1 MKRHLRLEEKKRDKQ
16 KTQEEGR
23 KTLRKEGRRRQ
34 EEETHL
40 SEQNGEEM
48 GGEREKRGREIN
60 DWFGEDERGARRLMM
75 EMAILTSLRWS
86 PGATKN
92 GSTSNKSSVFH
103 T

>member
-1 MKRHLRLEEKKRDKQ
+1 
-16 KTQEEGR
+16 
-23 KTLRKEGRRRQ
+23 
-34 EEETHL
+34 
-40 SEQNGEEM
+40 M